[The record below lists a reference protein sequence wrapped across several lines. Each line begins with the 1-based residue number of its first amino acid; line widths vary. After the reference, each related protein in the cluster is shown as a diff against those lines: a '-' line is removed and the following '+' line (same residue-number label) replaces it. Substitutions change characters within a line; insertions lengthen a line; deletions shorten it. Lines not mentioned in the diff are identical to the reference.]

1 MKDTQAIKDILA
13 ELEVQYEHGDVEDDM
28 EFFEIVIDEDEDLVA
43 TGLLYE
49 SDEGAAFRLLAPM
62 DRLSEDNPVSQLSL
76 LMALNGELPA
86 GAFCMDPEQLTI
98 YSTVSVPV
106 PDLTAKYLG
115 WLLDYIFA
123 VQDFYYQEYG
133 ASDAGEN

>member
-13 ELEVQYEHGDVEDDM
+13 ELEVKYEHGDVEDDM

-49 SDEGAAFRLLAPM
+49 GDEGAAFRLLAPM
-62 DRLSEDNPVSQLSL
+62 DRLSEDHPVSQLSL
-76 LMALNGELPA
+76 LMALNGELPV
-86 GAFCMDPEQLTI
+86 GAFCMDPEQQTI
-98 YSTVSVPV
+98 YSTVSVSV
-106 PDLTAKYLG
+106 ADLTVKHLG

-133 ASDAGEN
+133 ASDTGEN